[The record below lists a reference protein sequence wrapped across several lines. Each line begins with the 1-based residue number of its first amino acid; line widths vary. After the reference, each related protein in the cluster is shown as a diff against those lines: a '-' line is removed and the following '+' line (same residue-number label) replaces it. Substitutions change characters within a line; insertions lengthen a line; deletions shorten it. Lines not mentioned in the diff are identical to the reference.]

1 MIKQRNSRISLV
13 TLILCLCLGSLAIF
27 PMLNVAGLSV
37 PEITGVDL
45 GNLNLLDQVEF
56 DEEFI
61 IATIIGTTVA
71 APLFLKSRPI
81 NLGFQT
87 TCLSPVSP
95 PPKHS

>member
-13 TLILCLCLGSLAIF
+13 TLILCLCFGSLAIL

-37 PEITGVDL
+37 PEIAGVDL
-45 GNLNLLDQVEF
+45 GNYNLFDQFEF

-61 IATIIGTTVA
+61 IAKIIGTTVA
-71 APLFLKSRPI
+71 ALLFLKSRPM

-87 TCLSPVSP
+87 TYLSPVSP